1 MFSILCKAHS
11 QAEIISH
18 TSKMQQ
24 MLIAHSEV
32 MQHPN
37 FARIELDDLRR
48 LFTLY
53 DIFFFERYFTQHYK
67 GKISFYFSER
77 MHSSAGIMC
86 FHESERTYEIGIAVA
101 MLFDNFTGNRGEME
115 VNGLVCKNRLEA
127 MMRVLE
133 HEAGHVIEYILYGNT
148 NCQAPRFKKLVMDL
162 FGHTKTTHSLL
173 TSREIARVEKNI
185 SPGSPVTFNYKGE
198 LSPEWSRVSGDA

>member
-48 LFTLY
+48 LFTIY

-86 FHESERTYEIGIAVA
+86 FHESERTYEIGIDVA

-115 VNGLVCKNRLEA
+115 DIMTKLHS
-127 MMRVLE
+127 E
-133 HEAGHVIEYILYGNT
+133 HEISKMNERELSELSLKLFAEYSA
-148 NCQAPRFKKLVMDL
+148 C
-162 FGHTKTTHSLL
+162 
-173 TSREIARVEKNI
+173 IARSERRMKYALIDSIVQYLAASVLVAFLFKQFLHAI
-185 SPGSPVTFNYKGE
+185 RSLPVN
-198 LSPEWSRVSGDA
+198 